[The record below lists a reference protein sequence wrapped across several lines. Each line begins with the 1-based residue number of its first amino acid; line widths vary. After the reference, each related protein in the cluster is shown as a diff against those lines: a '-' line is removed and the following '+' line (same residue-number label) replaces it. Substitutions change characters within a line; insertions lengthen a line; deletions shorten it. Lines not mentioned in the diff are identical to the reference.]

1 MKAPPSEVFSLSGIN
16 ATVTYLMSC
25 FMNQNLSS
33 LLSESRNRVQTEGS
47 ETLVLVVFYLFDGP
61 LYVIIVIG
69 LYEKVKR
76 GAVYFLKINLFID
89 Y

>member
-1 MKAPPSEVFSLSGIN
+1 
-16 ATVTYLMSC
+16 
-25 FMNQNLSS
+25 MNQNLSS